1 MSDDLLRAQL
11 NRSWILMKEV
21 GTDSVRRYVD
31 ALFARHSPNLSP
43 STQWGLMLSLHF
55 KEGNLDSARAYGL
68 KCIGAADRA
77 SGYTI
82 ADCYS
87 LLEQIEFAAGNYKRL
102 RTTPTPTAVS

>member
-1 MSDDLLRAQL
+1 
-11 NRSWILMKEV
+11 
-21 GTDSVRRYVD
+21 
-31 ALFARHSPNLSP
+31 
-43 STQWGLMLSLHF
+43 MLSLHF